1 MSSVGAEVSAYDRHF
16 TYGENVGAPD
26 RRFPTAGLRWR
37 VSDLTPAWAPLL
49 MGDEEP

>member
-1 MSSVGAEVSAYDRHF
+1 MSSVGAEVLAHDRHF